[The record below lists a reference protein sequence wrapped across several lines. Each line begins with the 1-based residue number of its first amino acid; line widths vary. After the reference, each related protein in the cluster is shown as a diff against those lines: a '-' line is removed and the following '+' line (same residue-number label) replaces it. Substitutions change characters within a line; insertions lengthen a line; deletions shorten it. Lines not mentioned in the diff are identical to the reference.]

1 MVRAFPS
8 PTLVAAALA
17 CLAGAAV
24 AIAAGHLAG
33 GRDLIGATAAEGQPA
48 AARGSLRPFDAAA
61 IYRTAAPG
69 SVTVSGTVD
78 GAEVDGSGF
87 VASKAGDI
95 ITNAHVVTNSPDRER
110 QGEVRAGHDFY
121 VHFASGNSVPARL
134 VGFDLNDDIAVLR
147 VDPRLE
153 RLVPLKLGRS
163 TDVAVGE
170 PVAVIG
176 SPFGVRQGQSL
187 STRAV
192 SAVGRTITAP
202 ATGKAIEG
210 AIETDAVINHGNSGG
225 PLLDA
230 SGTVIGVVSQI
241 LSDPGQESWSGIGFA
256 APAEAAAATLA
267 RLTGGDAGGS
277 SPS

>member
-1 MVRAFPS
+1 VVRAFSS

-17 CLAGAAV
+17 CLAGAVV
-24 AIAAGHLAG
+24 AIAAGQLLGDGH
-33 GRDLIGATAAEGQPA
+33 LIGAPAAEGQPA
-48 AARGSLRPFDAAA
+48 AARGSLHPLDAGAV
-61 IYRTAAPG
+61 YRAAAPG
-69 SVTVSGTVD
+69 TVTVSGTVD
-78 GAEVDGSGF
+78 GVAVDGSGF
-87 VASKAGDI
+87 VASRAGDI

-110 QGEVRAGHDFY
+110 QGEVRAGRDFF
-121 VHFASGNSVPARL
+121 VHFASGNSIPARL

-147 VDPRLE
+147 VDPKLE
-153 RLVPLKLGRS
+153 PLVPLRLGRS
-163 TDVAVGE
+163 TDVVVGE

-187 STRAV
+187 STGAV

-210 AIETDAVINHGNSGG
+210 AIETDAAINHGNSGG

-230 SGTVIGVVSQI
+230 SGAVIGVVSQI
-241 LSDPGQESWSGIGFA
+241 LSDPGKEGWSGIGFA

-267 RLTGGDAGGS
+267 RLTGGGAGGS